1 MISNKGHNMI
11 CNLMTAAGKATDKNE
26 ITNSWTDL
34 EDYVAELESL
44 LSQMIYASIPVSN
57 AAYNLAWQHRD
68 QVGVHENISI
78 LDGVRNSA
86 GKLLKGVRE

>member
-1 MISNKGHNMI
+1 MISKKGHDMI
-11 CNLMTAAGKATDKNE
+11 CNLMTAAGKATNKDEMVK
-26 ITNSWTDL
+26 SWTEL
-34 EDYVAELESL
+34 EDYVSDLESL

-68 QVGVHENISI
+68 QVSAHENISI

-86 GKLLKGVRE
+86 SKLLRGN